1 MPGHTTAE
9 HSTVY
14 KVYGTN
20 EEYVGLTVEIGGFQY
35 STRGGA
41 LEGDSMQL
49 VATATSTTNPNP
61 VTRTFVSRVTYYR
74 ADGTPVPPGSNLHQH
89 ADGTI
94 MLGHDPNNMGVIVTT
109 QNPNTGNQTSP
120 NQQQNQLMGGAGL
133 TTNPNQQQQDQLMGG
148 VSVGAGQAVNPSD
161 QTGGSGGAY

>member
-109 QNPNTGNQTSP
+109 QNPNTGNQT
-120 NQQQNQLMGGAGL
+120 LGGDGL
-133 TTNPNQQQQDQLMGG
+133 TTNTNVNGTGTNNNQ
-148 VSVGAGQAVNPSD
+148 V
-161 QTGGSGGAY
+161 GGSPSNQNQPSPQSGGMSGGGSY

>member
-1 MPGHTTAE
+1 MATQ
-9 HSTVY
+9 Y

-20 EEYVGLTVEIGGFQY
+20 EAYSGLTVEVGGYQY

-49 VATATSTTNPNP
+49 VAVADSSPVVNPNP

-74 ADGTPVPPGSNLHQH
+74 EDGTPVPIGSNLHQH

-94 MLGHDPNNMGVIVTT
+94 MLGHDPNNMGAIVTR
-109 QNPNTGNQTSP
+109 QNPNTGNQT
-120 NQQQNQLMGGAGL
+120 LGRAGL
-133 TTNPNQQQQDQLMGG
+133 TTNPNQQQQDQLMGN

>member
-94 MLGHDPNNMGVIVTT
+94 MLGHDPNNMGAIVTR
-109 QNPNTGNQTSP
+109 QNPNTGNQT
-120 NQQQNQLMGGAGL
+120 LGGAGL

>member
-1 MPGHTTAE
+1 MATQ
-9 HSTVY
+9 Y

-20 EEYVGLTVEIGGFQY
+20 EAYSGLTVEVGGYQY

-49 VATATSTTNPNP
+49 VAVADSSPEVNPNP

-74 ADGTPVPPGSNLHQH
+74 EDGTPVPVGSNLHQH

-94 MLGHDPNNMGVIVTT
+94 MLGHDPNNMGAIVTR
-109 QNPNTGNQTSP
+109 QNPNVGNQTNP

>member
-109 QNPNTGNQTSP
+109 QNPNTGNQT
-120 NQQQNQLMGGAGL
+120 LGGDGL
-133 TTNPNQQQQDQLMGG
+133 TTNTNVNGTGTNNNQVGGSPSNQNQPSPQSGGMGG
-148 VSVGAGQAVNPSD
+148 
-161 QTGGSGGAY
+161 GGSY